1 MVEYLTVV
9 VQTDVQQISK
19 GYLFDSG
26 IPETN
31 FLIEIIT
38 MRKNENIF
46 YKTYNY
52 FLDTVRLI
60 LRTFNLGLDKSCVG
74 K

>member
-1 MVEYLTVV
+1 
-9 VQTDVQQISK
+9 
-19 GYLFDSG
+19 
-26 IPETN
+26 
-31 FLIEIIT
+31 